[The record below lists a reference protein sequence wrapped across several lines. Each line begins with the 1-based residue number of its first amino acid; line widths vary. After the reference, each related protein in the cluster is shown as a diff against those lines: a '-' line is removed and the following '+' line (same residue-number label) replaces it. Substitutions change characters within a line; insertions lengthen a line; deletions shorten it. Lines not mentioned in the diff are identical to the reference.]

1 MSITEVADPGS
12 TPIVAARAKKKRS
25 LNFDITPK
33 KVPRKD
39 LMQFSRQLAVFM
51 RAGIPILDALQAI
64 NEEMGNKLL
73 REMVDDITEELREGS
88 TFADAAAH
96 HSTAFPPYYLGILR
110 SAELTGQLDVAL
122 VQLSE
127 YIERDLE
134 AKRKVTSAL
143 MYPAIIAVMAVV
155 VVIVLVGFVLPRFKT
170 FFDDLNAKLPLPTR
184 ILLAI

>member
-12 TPIVAARAKKKRS
+12 TPIVAASRKKKRS

-39 LMQFSRQLAVFM
+39 LMQFSRQLAVFI

-73 REMVDDITEELREGS
+73 RAMVDDISEQLREGS

-96 HSTAFPPYYLGILR
+96 HATAFPPYYLGILR

-134 AKRKVTSAL
+134 AKRKITSAL
-143 MYPAIIAVMAVV
+143 AYPSVIFGVAIVV
-155 VVIVLVGFVLPRFKT
+155 VVILVSFVLPKFKA
-170 FFDDLNAKLPLPTR
+170 FFESLHAELPLPTR
-184 ILLAI
+184 I